1 MDPKSWTPRRRIEDE
16 YRRRIFSLVSR
27 YLSIPDQST
36 LGAINEALV
45 AFKATFRGFEET
57 AFSIAARM
65 ATQIKFENAR
75 SWREAARKGS
85 RGRLI
90 YESIASERQGPLQ
103 ERLAELI
110 TENAALIRSIPEK
123 VRESV
128 VKEIYAQQSTG
139 VRATVIADY
148 LRKRIPQLVESQA
161 ALIAR
166 TETSKSAMAL
176 TRVQAEAI
184 GLDWYQWATSEDARV
199 RPSHAHMDKVLVN
212 WNDPPSP
219 EALIGIRSSL
229 GKYHAG
235 NCPNCRCDAYP
246 LLDVRDITW
255 PHRVYVQGRIRSMTL
270 GQFRELAA

>member
-1 MDPKSWTPRRRIEDE
+1 MLPKDWTPRRRIEEE
-16 YRRRIFSLVSR
+16 YKRRIFALISK
-27 YLSIPDQST
+27 YLAIPNQST

-45 AFKATFRGFEET
+45 GFKATFRSFEES
-57 AFSIAARM
+57 AYAIAARM
-65 ATQIKFENAR
+65 ATQVKIENAR
-75 SWREAARKGS
+75 SWREAARRGS

-90 YESIASERQGPLQ
+90 YEAIASERQGPL
-103 ERLAELI
+103 EDRLAELI
-110 TENAALIRSIPEK
+110 AENARLITSIPGK

-128 VKEIYAQQSTG
+128 VREIYAQQATG
-139 VRATVIADY
+139 VRASVIAEY
-148 LRKRIPQLVESQA
+148 LRRRIPQLTQGQA
-161 ALIAR
+161 ALVAR

-176 TRVQAEAI
+176 TRVQSEQI
-184 GLDWYQWATSEDARV
+184 GVEWYLWATSEDARV

-219 EALIGIRSSL
+219 EALVGIRSTL

-255 PHRVYVQGRIRSMTL
+255 PHRVYLLGRIRSMTMA
-270 GQFRELAA
+270 QFRELAA